1 MRNHGIYPLL
11 MGLLLAG
18 CASQPPAPTNS
29 AINPPQQEEE
39 QQQSFA
45 LDMTPQI
52 ETLSGSQD
60 PNTNMGSS
68 AVQPSVAID
77 HTNNLGHL
85 TQPGPIVAQSDALPM
100 YSNTDENGVTTHV
113 STEGN
118 STRIH
123 ISPAAGEPEVLPEE
137 TSVTEPETHA
147 STPRI
152 NSTPDTLATG
162 FIVQVVAISD
172 QTRATN
178 LLTQLKQSH
187 NIGGKIEQA
196 GTFYRVQ
203 LGPIA
208 SRAQAE
214 ALRDQLKR
222 ENYPQ
227 AFAFANADTH

>member
-11 MGLLLAG
+11 ISLLLAG
-18 CASQPPAPTNS
+18 CVSQQPAPTNDV
-29 AINPPQQEEE
+29 ANPPQQEEE
-39 QQQSFA
+39 QQSFA
-45 LDMTPQI
+45 LDMTPQM
-52 ETLSGSQD
+52 ETLSSAQD
-60 PNTNMGSS
+60 QSTAMGVS
-68 AVQPSVAID
+68 AQPSVPAISSTD
-77 HTNNLGHL
+77 NNGYI
-85 TQPGPIVAQSDALPM
+85 TQPAPIVAQPDPLPM
-100 YSNTDENGVTTHV
+100 YSNTDENGVTTRV

-123 ISPAAGEPEVLPEE
+123 ISPAAGEPEVLPE
-137 TSVTEPETHA
+137 TTPTAAPVARTN
-147 STPRI
+147 TPRI
-152 NSTPDTLATG
+152 NSTADASATR
-162 FIVQVVAISD
+162 FTVQVVAISD

-196 GTFYRVQ
+196 GAFYRVQ

-214 ALRDQLKR
+214 ALRDQLKN